1 MYNASKALSALILTV
16 VLSVLVGHSASA
28 PPSSPADAF
37 KKLSSSDPTN
47 LAVPRMNGDA
57 DEEAEQARKGSSLV
71 RHRSLDSD
79 LLSNDDGSP
88 PPVAQSANAPS
99 SPNLS
104 ITAPSVGSAGGGA
117 IKLLLHQPSP
127 KNSFQPRRFQ
137 DDSVSEDPKQ
147 FTVAPPPDQNSQRKR
162 HTQSHQSTS
171 YEAGDI
177 RPNSPKNSFQP
188 RRFQDDSV
196 SEDAKQFMVAP
207 PPDQNPQRKRHTES
221 RQTSSYEAVDLSSN
235 SPKNSFQPR
244 RFQDDSVSEDPKQ
257 FMVAPPP
264 DQNPQR
270 KRHAESH
277 QTSSN
282 EAVDVSRNKAL
293 GFGWH

>member
-47 LAVPRMNGDA
+47 LAVPQMNGDA
-57 DEEAEQARKGSSLV
+57 DEVAEQARKGSSLV

-104 ITAPSVGSAGGGA
+104 ITAPSAGSAGGGA
-117 IKLLLHQPSP
+117 IKLLNQPKP
-127 KNSFQPRRFQ
+127 KNAFQPRRFQ

-147 FTVAPPPDQNSQRKR
+147 FMVAPPPDQNSQRKR
-162 HTQSHQSTS
+162 HTESRQSTS
-171 YEAGDI
+171 
-177 RPNSPKNSFQP
+177 N
-188 RRFQDDSV
+188 
-196 SEDAKQFMVAP
+196 
-207 PPDQNPQRKRHTES
+207 
-221 RQTSSYEAVDLSSN
+221 EAVDISSN

-270 KRHAESH
+270 KRHAESD

-282 EAVDVSRNKAL
+282 EAVDVRRNKAL

>member
-1 MYNASKALSALILTV
+1 MYNPGKTLSALILTV
-16 VLSVLVGHSASA
+16 VVSVLVGHSASA

-37 KKLSSSDPTN
+37 KKLSSSDPAN
-47 LAVPRMNGDA
+47 LAVPQMNGDA
-57 DEEAEQARKGSSLV
+57 DEVAEQARKGSNLV

-104 ITAPSVGSAGGGA
+104 ITAPSAGSAGGGA
-117 IKLLLHQPSP
+117 IKLQLHQP
-127 KNSFQPRRFQ
+127 
-137 DDSVSEDPKQ
+137 
-147 FTVAPPPDQNSQRKR
+147 
-162 HTQSHQSTS
+162 
-171 YEAGDI
+171 
-177 RPNSPKNSFQP
+177 
-188 RRFQDDSV
+188 
-196 SEDAKQFMVAP
+196 
-207 PPDQNPQRKRHTES
+207 
-221 RQTSSYEAVDLSSN
+221 

-282 EAVDVSRNKAL
+282 EAVDVRRNKAL